1 MARASDS
8 RQWGN
13 VKFNRAS
20 LEAEGFSGWLT
31 FAEARASG
39 AIPVTGG
46 VYVVSYAGRAP
57 VAFLPENQGGR
68 FKGKAPTVP
77 ASALVANWIDAEV
90 VYIGKADQ
98 LRRRIRQFADF
109 GAGKPIGHWGGR
121 LIWQLAEP
129 DQLRIAWKETPDR
142 VPVEVEAE
150 ILGMFRREH
159 GKPPFANAPHLLGR

>member
-1 MARASDS
+1 MLFDRS
-8 RQWGN
+8 
-13 VKFNRAS
+13 S
-20 LEAEGFSGWLT
+20 LEASGSTGWLT
-31 FAEARASG
+31 FPEARVSG
-39 AIPVTGG
+39 AIPATGG
-46 VYVVSYAGRAP
+46 VYVVSYAGCTP
-57 VAFLPENQGGR
+57 VAFLPANPGGR
-68 FKGKAPTVP
+68 FKGRDPSVP
-77 ASALVANWIDAEV
+77 ASALEANWLDAEL

-109 GAGKPIGHWGGR
+109 GVGKPVGHWGGR

-150 ILGMFRREH
+150 MLAIFRREY